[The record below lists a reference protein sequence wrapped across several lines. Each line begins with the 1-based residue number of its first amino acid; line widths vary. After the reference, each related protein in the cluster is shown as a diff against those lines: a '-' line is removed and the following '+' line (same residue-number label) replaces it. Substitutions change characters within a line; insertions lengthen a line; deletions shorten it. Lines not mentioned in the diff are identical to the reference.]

1 MKIELASSYG
11 FCFGVKRA
19 IKIAENAKDA
29 VTIGPIIH
37 NNDEINRLNKNFNVK
52 TLEGINEIDGE
63 KKAIIRTHGI
73 TKGDLAELKK
83 SDIKV
88 IDATCPFVTK
98 PQQICEKMSKEGY
111 DIVIFGDEK
120 HPEIKGVKSYA
131 VGKVFVV
138 LEESELESVKL
149 AQKVAVISQT
159 TRKVEKFMQIV
170 NYLMLR
176 VKEVRV
182 FNTICNAT
190 FENQEAVKNLAVR
203 ADVMVVVGGKNSSNT
218 KQLYLISKTA
228 CEDSYLVENELEL
241 ERTWFEGKN
250 LCGVSAGA
258 STPDWIIQK
267 VIDKLESFQSKIKSN
282 CVKSKIYTKG
292 TRWLR

>member
-131 VGKVFVV
+131 VGRVFVV
-138 LEESELESVKL
+138 LEESELEGVKL

-241 ERTWFEGKN
+241 ERTWFEGKK

-267 VIDKLESFQSKIKSN
+267 VVDKLESFQI
-282 CVKSKIYTKG
+282 
-292 TRWLR
+292 

>member
-1 MKIELASSYG
+1 MRIELASSYG

-52 TLEGINEIDGE
+52 TLEGISEIDGE

-138 LEESELESVKL
+138 LEESELEGVKL

-170 NYLMLR
+170 NYLMLC

-241 ERTWFEGKN
+241 ERTWFEGKS

-267 VIDKLESFQSKIKSN
+267 VIDKLESFQI
-282 CVKSKIYTKG
+282 
-292 TRWLR
+292 